1 MKAKTIP
8 TVGKVHMENSKVL
21 ITDRTHGERMSPFVF
36 LDFDGVLH
44 TTDGQRFARLAVLI
58 DALEGMRCEIVVSSS
73 WRHHMEIVE
82 IAAHLGALAPRVIGV
97 TPSVS
102 FRPQGSESPRF
113 IRQVEVERWLD
124 MHAPEENVPFIVLD
138 DDASSF
144 EPGWAP
150 LLLVDPANGLA
161 QAEGRRIRHWLRGLG

>member
-1 MKAKTIP
+1 
-8 TVGKVHMENSKVL
+8 
-21 ITDRTHGERMSPFVF
+21 MSPLLF

-44 TTDGQRFARLAVLI
+44 TADDQRFARLPVLI
-58 DALEGMRCEIVVSSS
+58 DALEGMRCDIVVSSS

-82 IAAHLGALAPRVIGV
+82 IGAHLGALAPRVIGV

-124 MHAPEENVPFIVLD
+124 MHAPEANVPFIVLD
-138 DDASSF
+138 DDASGF

-150 LLLVDPANGLA
+150 LLLVDAAHGLTPSDGE
-161 QAEGRRIRHWLRGLG
+161 QIRQWLRGAA